1 MSRLR
6 ISGRGIAYAVSGL
19 LHAGVIVAL
28 IPSLVGEAAA
38 PTPSDTPMAVDM
50 AAFGDAAMSSP
61 DSVPVESTE
70 TTQPVEEAQAQP
82 VDPVQ
87 PVNPTVTPMTEP
99 PPPADTA
106 VPEAAE
112 IQPPDEAPVAS
123 ALEAVTTTAETDAV
137 VAAVPD
143 AVTAEEPELV
153 QPPPKR
159 PDPPRRTERRPP
171 RVQPQRTEPTTE
183 TQTAALPP
191 AQPAAPPPSAAASA
205 PSGEVVDY
213 NAALR
218 RLIGG
223 RLNGKIGVTQDTPV
237 RFKVTVGSDG
247 DFSDPSIITSSGDDK
262 IDRDVIQVL
271 GRLSAP
277 TPPADFR
284 APRQV
289 EFTVLLQLPRR
300 R

>member
-112 IQPPDEAPVAS
+112 IQPPDETPVAS

-137 VAAVPD
+137 AAAVPD

-205 PSGEVVDY
+205 
-213 NAALR
+213 AAGQRASYVSQLQ
-218 RLIGG
+218 GY
-223 RLNGKIGVTQDTPV
+223 LNNRFRNMNSTV
-237 RFKVTVGSDG
+237 REQIIIKVTVTIETDGSL
-247 DFSDPSIITSSGDDK
+247 SSIDLTQSSGSSNVDSELLRR
-262 IDRDVIQVL
+262 IRAASPVP
-271 GRLSAP
+271 AP
-277 TPPADFR
+277 PERMANYTFPF
-284 APRQV
+284 
-289 EFTVLLQLPRR
+289 LLRPSSN
-300 R
+300 